1 MEFRQ
6 TAEWWNAQS
15 PVEGKAHREPCSLEW
30 FDALMYR
37 IHHAEEALA
46 AKADGQ
52 SPEE

>member
-1 MEFRQ
+1 MDEG
-6 TAEWWNAQS
+6 AE
-15 PVEGKAHREPCSLEW
+15 RELRREIADILPPCSLEW

-37 IHHAEEALA
+37 MHHAEEALA